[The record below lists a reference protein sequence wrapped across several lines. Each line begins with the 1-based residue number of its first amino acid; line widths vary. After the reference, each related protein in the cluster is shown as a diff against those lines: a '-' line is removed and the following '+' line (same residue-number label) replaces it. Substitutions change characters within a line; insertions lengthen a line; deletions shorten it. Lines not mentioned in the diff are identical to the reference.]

1 MAMRKLLLI
10 ICLFSV
16 SAQAQTPLSKLIRKK
31 ISSAPSFK
39 PTDISDIQ
47 LWLSADSITGLA
59 NTDPVSTWP
68 DKSGNGNDATQSGS
82 NRPTFKT
89 SDLNG
94 KPVVDFVYA
103 NSQYFVLTTPIP
115 VTTDLTFFFVYKKTA
130 SSTLSPIAGATVDA
144 NGYPSLYEWSD
155 NYSYFGFNGN
165 NVRYA
170 LTNLNGSY
178 GYITLQSESGLDS
191 VWRNGVNITVNTVAV
206 ATSTV
211 SLQHIGRIGST
222 GQYSQGQIAEII
234 IYDRKLT
241 TVERQ
246 QVESYIATKYAL

>member
-1 MAMRKLLLI
+1 MKRLLFILLLI
-10 ICLFSV
+10 TSFHFDVQGQVIV
-16 SAQAQTPLSKLIRKK
+16 NGWRYA
-31 ISSAPSFK
+31 APSFK

-47 LWLSADSITGLA
+47 LWLAADSITGLA
-59 NTDPVSTWP
+59 DTDPISTWP

-89 SDLNG
+89 ADLNG
-94 KPVVDFVYA
+94 KPVVDFVYGSA
-103 NSQYFVLTTPIP
+103 QYFVLTNPIP

-130 SSTLSPIAGATVDA
+130 SSTLTPIAGATTDA

-155 NYSYFGFNGN
+155 NYGYFGFNGN
-165 NVRYA
+165 NVSYA
-170 LTNLNGSY
+170 LTNLNGVY

-191 VWRNGVNITVNTVAV
+191 VWRNGVNITVNTFAV

-211 SLQHIGRIGST
+211 SLQHIGRVGSG
-222 GQYSQGQIAEII
+222 GQYSLGQIAEII
-234 IYDRKLT
+234 VYDRKIT